1 MAQLARR
8 LDRARRPDPNGE
20 EDGGMAPADPE
31 MDGGDMEGEAP
42 RERRG
47 RGGRGPGGRG
57 GPDGPLTYDVAATV
71 RQLGL
76 TTPEQVVDFYCRT
89 LLANPPGEAMRRAL
103 LDYLASDG
111 GLDLRRPAAAREK
124 LHGLLRLIVSTPEF
138 QLS

>member
-1 MAQLARR
+1 MAGRRATLPPEEREPFLQQVTGDLQGFVFPARYEFSRQTTAEQVVATMLHGFETNVFDHLQL
-8 LDRARRPDPNGE
+8 
-20 EDGGMAPADPE
+20 
-31 MDGGDMEGEAP
+31 EGQQMT
-42 RERRG
+42 
-47 RGGRGPGGRG
+47 
-57 GPDGPLTYDVAATV
+57 L
-71 RQLGL
+71 
-76 TTPEQVVDFYCRT
+76 EQVVDFYCRT